1 MTGDEVAVT
10 FDTKCNDP
18 AVLARLETNPL
29 AALYNAPAARQK
41 AVVNNPDML
50 KKLLI

>member
-1 MTGDEVAVT
+1 MAVT
-10 FDTKCNDP
+10 FDAKCNDP

-29 AALYNAPAARQK
+29 AALYNAPSARQK
-41 AVVNNPDML
+41 AVVNNPETL